1 MSIETAATRLLDM
14 NHPLDVNLFDQV
26 IQATYDPHHP
36 QQSEA
41 NNLLVRIKEHPH
53 MWSRADTILE
63 GASTTQ
69 GQFFGVQLLEDVIMT
84 KWKVLPVRQRD
95 DMKNY
100 MVAKI
105 ISLSETEESMRANKV
120 LLGKMDQVLVSI
132 LKQEWPHNWPTFV
145 NDIVGASKTS
155 EVLCENNMQILK
167 LLSEEVF
174 DFGKESM
181 TAVKIKNMK
190 DSLNEEF
197 SKVFELCEF
206 VLQHSQRPS
215 LLSLTLETLQ
225 RYLTWIPLGYV
236 FETSLI
242 GVLLQKFFTL
252 PLFRVEALGC
262 LTEIAGLTGLDAQY
276 DPLFRRLFEE
286 LIVLLSQVV
295 PQDLDLTNYDDMAET
310 EQIFLKNLAI
320 FFTVFFRNHR
330 SVVSDTQ
337 ESQQSMLVGLGYLVR
352 ISKAPDE
359 ELFKICLDY
368 FHVLTQELYQVETR
382 ARGGGIGVG
391 GQGRTAMGLMGD
403 GGISPSGSSA
413 VLIYKDHLSQI
424 RRCVISRMAKPEE
437 VLVVEDE
444 NGEIVRELTKDTEAI
459 ALYKTMR
466 ETIVYLTHLNY
477 QDTASI
483 MLERLSL
490 QVSGEEY
497 SWHNLNTL
505 CWAIG
510 SISGAMTEDEEKRFL
525 VTIIKDLLNLCE
537 MKRGKDNKAV
547 VASNIMYVVGQYP
560 RFLRAHW
567 KFLRTVEKKLFEF
580 MHELHPGV
588 QDMACDTF
596 MKIAQKCKRKFVTTQ
611 TQETRPFVAELLE
624 ELPSIVSELETHQ
637 VCC

>member
-1 MSIETAATRLLDM
+1 MSIETAATKLLDM
-14 NHPLDVNLFDQV
+14 NHPLDVSLFDQV

-36 QQSEA
+36 QQPAA
-41 NNLLVRIKEHPH
+41 NNLLIRIKEHPQ
-53 MWSRADTILE
+53 MWSRADAILE
-63 GASTTQ
+63 GAGTPQ

-100 MVAKI
+100 VVAKV
-105 ISLSETEESMRANKV
+105 ISLSETEERMQANRV
-120 LLGKMDQVLVSI
+120 LLGKIDQVLVSI

-145 NDIVGASKTS
+145 SDIVGASKTS

-181 TAVKIKNMK
+181 TAVKIKSMK
-190 DSLNEEF
+190 ESLNEEF

-225 RYLTWIPLGYV
+225 RFLTWIPLGYV

-242 GVLLQKFFTL
+242 GVLLQKFFTV
-252 PLFRVEALGC
+252 PIFRVEALGC

-276 DPLFRRLFEE
+276 NPLFRRLFEE
-286 LIVLLSQVV
+286 LIVLLSQMV
-295 PQDLDLTNYDDMAET
+295 PQDLDLTHYDDMAET
-310 EQIFLKNLAI
+310 EQIFLKKLAI
-320 FFTVFFRNHR
+320 FFTIFFRNHR
-330 SVVSDTQ
+330 SVMLDTQ
-337 ESQQSMLVGLGYLVR
+337 EAQQSMLVGLGYLVR
-352 ISKAPDE
+352 ISRAPDE

-368 FHVLTQELYQVETR
+368 FHILSQELYQIETR

-391 GQGRTAMGLMGD
+391 DQGGAAMGLMGD
-403 GGISPSGSSA
+403 GGILPSGSSA
-413 VLIYKDHLSQI
+413 ISIYKDHLSQI
-424 RRCVISRMAKPEE
+424 RQCVITRMAKPEE

-477 QDTASI
+477 KDTASI
-483 MLERLSL
+483 MLEKLSL
-490 QVSGEEY
+490 QVSGQEY
-497 SWHNLNTL
+497 SWHSLNTM

-537 MKRGKDNKAV
+537 IKRGKDNKAV

-560 RFLRAHW
+560 RFLRSHW
-567 KFLRTVEKKLFEF
+567 KFLRTVVRKLFEF

-596 MKIAQKCKRKFVTTQ
+596 LKIAQKCKRKFVTTQ
-611 TQETRPFVAELLE
+611 TQETRPFVADLLE

>member
-26 IQATYDPHHP
+26 VQATYDPHHP
-36 QQSEA
+36 QQAEA
-41 NNLLVRIKEHPH
+41 NNLLMRIKEHPQ
-53 MWSRADTILE
+53 MWSRADAILE
-63 GASTTQ
+63 GAGTPQ
-69 GQFFGVQLLEDVIMT
+69 GQFFGLQLLEDVIIT
-84 KWKVLPVRQRD
+84 KWKVLPARQRD

-100 MVAKI
+100 VVTKV
-105 ISLSETEESMRANKV
+105 ISLSETEESMQANKV

-145 NDIVGASKTS
+145 SDIVGASKTS

-181 TAVKIKNMK
+181 TAAKVKSMK
-190 DSLNEEF
+190 ESLNEEF

-206 VLQHSQRPS
+206 VLQHSQRPT
-215 LLSLTLETLQ
+215 LLSLTLVTLQ
-225 RYLTWIPLGYV
+225 RFLTWIPLGYV

-242 GVLLQKFFTL
+242 GTLLQKFFTL

-262 LTEIAGLTGLDAQY
+262 LTEIAGLAGLDTQY

-286 LIVLLSQVV
+286 LVVLLSQVV
-295 PQDLDLTNYDDMAET
+295 PQDLVLTNYDDMAEA
-310 EQIFLKNLAI
+310 EQIFLKKLAI

-330 SVVSDTQ
+330 SVMSETQ

-352 ISKAPDE
+352 ISEAPDE
-359 ELFKICLDY
+359 ELFKICVDY
-368 FHVLTQELYQVETR
+368 FHILTQELYQVETR
-382 ARGGGIGVG
+382 ARGGGMGIGGLG
-391 GQGRTAMGLMGD
+391 GTATMGLMGD
-403 GGISPSGSSA
+403 GSISSSGSSA
-413 VLIYKDHLSQI
+413 IFIYKDHLSLI

-444 NGEIVRELTKDTEAI
+444 NGEIVRELTRDTEAI

-466 ETIVYLTHLNY
+466 ETIVYLAHLNY
-477 QDTASI
+477 QDTSTI
-483 MLERLSL
+483 MLEKLSH
-490 QVSGEEY
+490 QVSGQEY
-497 SWHNLNTL
+497 SWHSLNTL

-525 VTIIKDLLNLCE
+525 VTVIRDLLNLCE

-567 KFLRTVEKKLFEF
+567 KFLRTVVRKLFEF

-596 MKIAQKCKRKFVTTQ
+596 LKIAQKCKRKFVTTQ
-611 TQETRPFVAELLE
+611 TQESRPFVAELLE
-624 ELPSIVSELETHQ
+624 ELPTIVSELETYQ
-637 VCC
+637 V

>member
-1 MSIETAATRLLDM
+1 MSIETAATKLLDM
-14 NHPLDVNLFDQV
+14 NHPLDVSLFDQV

-36 QQSEA
+36 QQPAA
-41 NNLLVRIKEHPH
+41 NNLLIRIKEHPQ
-53 MWSRADTILE
+53 MWSRADAILE
-63 GASTTQ
+63 GAGTPQ

-100 MVAKI
+100 VVAKV
-105 ISLSETEESMRANKV
+105 ISLSETEERMQANRV
-120 LLGKMDQVLVSI
+120 LLGKIDQVLVSI

-145 NDIVGASKTS
+145 SDIVGASKTS

-181 TAVKIKNMK
+181 TAVKIKSMK
-190 DSLNEEF
+190 ESLNEEF

-225 RYLTWIPLGYV
+225 RFLTWIPLGYV

-242 GVLLQKFFTL
+242 GVLLQKFFTV
-252 PLFRVEALGC
+252 PIFRVEALGC

-276 DPLFRRLFEE
+276 NPLFRRLFEE
-286 LIVLLSQVV
+286 LIVLLSQMV
-295 PQDLDLTNYDDMAET
+295 PQDLDLTHYDDMAET
-310 EQIFLKNLAI
+310 EQIFLKKLAI
-320 FFTVFFRNHR
+320 FFTIFFRNHR
-330 SVVSDTQ
+330 SVMLDTQ
-337 ESQQSMLVGLGYLVR
+337 EAQQSMLVGLGYLVR
-352 ISKAPDE
+352 ISRAPDE

-368 FHVLTQELYQVETR
+368 FHILSQELYQIETR

-391 GQGRTAMGLMGD
+391 DQGGAAMGLMGD
-403 GGISPSGSSA
+403 GGILPSGSNAIS
-413 VLIYKDHLSQI
+413 IYKDHLSQI
-424 RRCVISRMAKPEE
+424 RQCVITRMAKPEE

-477 QDTASI
+477 KDTASI
-483 MLERLSL
+483 MLEKLSL
-490 QVSGEEY
+490 QVSGQEY
-497 SWHNLNTL
+497 SWHSLNTM

-537 MKRGKDNKAV
+537 IKRGKDNKAV

-560 RFLRAHW
+560 RFLRSHW
-567 KFLRTVEKKLFEF
+567 KFLRTVVRKLFEF

-596 MKIAQKCKRKFVTTQ
+596 LKIAQKCKRKFVTTQ
-611 TQETRPFVAELLE
+611 TQETRPFVADLLE

>member
-1 MSIETAATRLLDM
+1 MIIETAATRLLDM
-14 NHPLDVNLFDQV
+14 SHPLDVKLFDQV
-26 IQATYDPHHP
+26 VQATFDPHHP
-36 QQSEA
+36 QQAEA
-41 NNLLVRIKEHPH
+41 NNLLMRIKEHPQ
-53 MWSRADTILE
+53 MWSRADAILE
-63 GASTTQ
+63 GAGTPQ
-69 GQFFGVQLLEDVIMT
+69 GQFFGLQLLEDMIMT
-84 KWKVLPVRQRD
+84 KWKILPVSQRD

-100 MVAKI
+100 VVAKV
-105 ISLSETEESMRANKV
+105 ISLSETEESMHANKV

-145 NDIVGASKTS
+145 SDIVGASKTS

-181 TAVKIKNMK
+181 TSMKIKNMK
-190 DSLNEEF
+190 ESLNEEF

-215 LLSLTLETLQ
+215 LLILTLVTLQ
-225 RYLTWIPLGYV
+225 RFLTWIPLGYI

-242 GVLLQKFFTL
+242 GTLLQKFFTL
-252 PLFRVEALGC
+252 PLFQVEALGC
-262 LTEIAGLTGLDAQY
+262 LTEIAGLTGLNAQY
-276 DPLFRRLFEE
+276 DPLFCRLYEE

-295 PQDLDLTNYDDMAET
+295 PQDLVLTNYDEMAES
-310 EQIFLKNLAI
+310 EQILLQKLAL
-320 FFTVFFRNHR
+320 FFTAFFRNHR
-330 SVVSDTQ
+330 SVVSETQ
-337 ESQQSMLVGLGYLVR
+337 ESQQNMIVGLGYLAR
-352 ISKAPDE
+352 ISEAPDE
-359 ELFKICLDY
+359 ELFKVCLDY
-368 FHVLTQELYQVETR
+368 FHILSEELYHVETR
-382 ARGGGIGVG
+382 ARGGAIGIGR
-391 GQGRTAMGLMGD
+391 QGETTTMGLMGD
-403 GGISPSGSSA
+403 GVVSSPSGSSA
-413 VLIYKDHLSQI
+413 VLMYRDILSQI

-466 ETIVYLTHLNY
+466 ETLVYLTHLNY
-477 QDTASI
+477 RGTVTI

-490 QVSGEEY
+490 QVSGQEY

-510 SISGAMTEDEEKRFL
+510 SISGSMTEDEEKRFL
-525 VTIIKDLLNLCE
+525 VTVIKDLLHLCE
-537 MKRGKDNKAV
+537 IRRGKDNKAV

-567 KFLRTVEKKLFEF
+567 KFLRTVVRKLFEF

-596 MKIAQKCKRKFVTTQ
+596 LKIAQKCKRMFVTTQ
-611 TQETRPFVAELLE
+611 SQETRPYVAELLE

-637 VCC
+637 V

>member
-14 NHPLDVNLFDQV
+14 NHPLDVKLFDQV
-26 IQATYDPHHP
+26 VQATYDPHHP
-36 QQSEA
+36 QQAEA
-41 NNLLVRIKEHPH
+41 NNLLMRIKEHPQ

-63 GASTTQ
+63 GAGTSQ
-69 GQFFGVQLLEDVIMT
+69 GQFFGLQLLEDVIMT
-84 KWKVLPVRQRD
+84 KWKALPVSQRD

-100 MVAKI
+100 VVAKV
-105 ISLSETEESMRANKV
+105 ISLSETEESMQANKV
-120 LLGKMDQVLVSI
+120 LLGKLDQVLVSI

-145 NDIVGASKTS
+145 SDIVGASKTS

-174 DFGKESM
+174 DFGNESM
-181 TAVKIKNMK
+181 TSMKIKNMK
-190 DSLNEEF
+190 ESLNEEF

-215 LLSLTLETLQ
+215 LLILTLVTLQ
-225 RYLTWIPLGYV
+225 RFLTWIPLGYI

-242 GVLLQKFFTL
+242 GTLLQKLFTI
-252 PLFRVEALGC
+252 PLFRVEVLGC
-262 LTEIAGLTGLDAQY
+262 LTEIAGLTGLNAQY

-295 PQDLDLTNYDDMAET
+295 PQDLVLTNYDEMAES
-310 EQIFLKNLAI
+310 EQIFLKKLAI
-320 FFTVFFRNHR
+320 FFTIFFRNHR
-330 SVVSDTQ
+330 SVVSETQ
-337 ESQQSMLVGLGYLVR
+337 ESQQSMLVGLGYLAR
-352 ISKAPDE
+352 ISEAPDE
-359 ELFKICLDY
+359 ELFKVCLDY
-368 FHVLTQELYQVETR
+368 FNILSEELYHVETR
-382 ARGGGIGVG
+382 ARGGGIGI
-391 GQGRTAMGLMGD
+391 GRQIQTATMGLMGD
-403 GGISPSGSSA
+403 GVVSSPPGSSA
-413 VLIYKDHLSQI
+413 VLIYRDLLSQI

-466 ETIVYLTHLNY
+466 ETLVYLTHLNY
-477 QDTASI
+477 RDTTTI
-483 MLERLSL
+483 MLEKLSL
-490 QVSGEEY
+490 QVSGQEY
-497 SWHNLNTL
+497 SWHSLNTL

-510 SISGAMTEDEEKRFL
+510 SISGSMTEDEEKRFL
-525 VTIIKDLLNLCE
+525 VTVIKDLLNLCE
-537 MKRGKDNKAV
+537 IKRGKDNKAV

-567 KFLRTVEKKLFEF
+567 KFLRTVVRKLFEF

-596 MKIAQKCKRKFVTTQ
+596 LKIAQKCKRKFVTTQ
-611 TQETRPFVAELLE
+611 LQETRPFVAELLE
-624 ELPSIVSELETHQ
+624 ELPTIVSELETHQ
-637 VCC
+637 V

>member
-1 MSIETAATRLLDM
+1 MSIETAATKLLDM
-14 NHPLDVNLFDQV
+14 NHPLDVSLFDQV

-36 QQSEA
+36 QQPAA
-41 NNLLVRIKEHPH
+41 NNLLIRIKEHPQ
-53 MWSRADTILE
+53 MWSRADAILE
-63 GASTTQ
+63 GAGTPQ

-100 MVAKI
+100 VVAKV
-105 ISLSETEESMRANKV
+105 ISLSETEERMQANRV
-120 LLGKMDQVLVSI
+120 LLGKIDQVLVSI

-145 NDIVGASKTS
+145 SDIVGASKTS

-181 TAVKIKNMK
+181 TAVKIKSMK
-190 DSLNEEF
+190 ESLNEEF

-225 RYLTWIPLGYV
+225 RFLTWIPLGYV

-242 GVLLQKFFTL
+242 GVLLQKFFTV
-252 PLFRVEALGC
+252 PIFRVEALGC

-276 DPLFRRLFEE
+276 NPLFRRLFEE
-286 LIVLLSQVV
+286 LIVLLSQMV
-295 PQDLDLTNYDDMAET
+295 PQDLDLTHYDDMAET
-310 EQIFLKNLAI
+310 EQIFLKKLAI
-320 FFTVFFRNHR
+320 FFTIYFRNHR
-330 SVVSDTQ
+330 SVMLDTQ
-337 ESQQSMLVGLGYLVR
+337 ETQQSMLVGLGYLVQ
-352 ISKAPDE
+352 ISRAPDE

-368 FHVLTQELYQVETR
+368 FHILSQELYQMETS

-391 GQGRTAMGLMGD
+391 DQGGAAMGLMGD
-403 GGISPSGSSA
+403 GGILPSGSSA
-413 VLIYKDHLSQI
+413 ISIYKDHLSQI
-424 RRCVISRMAKPEE
+424 RQCVITRMAKPEE

-477 QDTASI
+477 KDTASI
-483 MLERLSL
+483 MLEKLSL
-490 QVSGEEY
+490 QVSGQEY
-497 SWHNLNTL
+497 SWHSLNTL

-537 MKRGKDNKAV
+537 IKRGKDNKAV

-560 RFLRAHW
+560 RFLRSHW
-567 KFLRTVEKKLFEF
+567 KFLRTVVRKLFEF

-596 MKIAQKCKRKFVTTQ
+596 LKIAQKCKRKFVTTQ
-611 TQETRPFVAELLE
+611 TQETRPFVADLLE

>member
-14 NHPLDVNLFDQV
+14 NHPLDVKLFDQV
-26 IQATYDPHHP
+26 IHATYDPQHP

-41 NNLLVRIKEHPH
+41 NTLLMRIKEHPQ
-53 MWSRADTILE
+53 MWSRADAILE
-63 GASTTQ
+63 GADTPQ

-100 MVAKI
+100 VVAKVI
-105 ISLSETEESMRANKV
+105 ALSETEESMQANKV

-206 VLQHSQRPS
+206 VLQHSLRPS

-225 RYLTWIPLGYV
+225 RFLTWIPLGYV

-286 LIVLLSQVV
+286 FIVLLSQVV
-295 PQDLDLTNYDDMAET
+295 PQDFDLTNYDDMAET
-310 EQIFLKNLAI
+310 EQIFLKKLAI
-320 FFTVFFRNHR
+320 FFTLFFRNHR
-330 SVVSDTQ
+330 SVVSDMQ

-368 FHVLTQELYQVETR
+368 FHVLSQELYQVETR

-391 GQGRTAMGLMGD
+391 GQGGTAMGLMGD
-403 GGISPSGSSA
+403 GGISSSGSSA
-413 VLIYKDHLSQI
+413 VFIYKDHLSQI

-477 QDTASI
+477 EDTASI
-483 MLERLSL
+483 MLEKLSL
-490 QVSGEEY
+490 QVSGQEY
-497 SWHNLNTL
+497 SWHSLNTL

-567 KFLRTVEKKLFEF
+567 KFLRTVVKKLFEF

-596 MKIAQKCKRKFVTTQ
+596 LKIAQKCKRKFVTTQ
-611 TQETRPFVAELLE
+611 MQETRPFVAELLE

>member
-1 MSIETAATRLLDM
+1 MSIETAATKLLDM
-14 NHPLDVNLFDQV
+14 NHPLDVSLFDQV

-36 QQSEA
+36 QQPAA
-41 NNLLVRIKEHPH
+41 NNLLIRIKEHPQ
-53 MWSRADTILE
+53 MWSRADAILE
-63 GASTTQ
+63 GAGTPQ

-100 MVAKI
+100 VVAKV
-105 ISLSETEESMRANKV
+105 ISLSETEERMQANRV
-120 LLGKMDQVLVSI
+120 LLGKIDQVLVSI

-145 NDIVGASKTS
+145 SDIVGASKTS

-181 TAVKIKNMK
+181 TAVKIKSMK
-190 DSLNEEF
+190 ESLNEEF

-225 RYLTWIPLGYV
+225 RFLTWIPLGYV

-242 GVLLQKFFTL
+242 GVLLQKFFTV
-252 PLFRVEALGC
+252 PIFRVEALGC

-276 DPLFRRLFEE
+276 NPLFRRLFEE
-286 LIVLLSQVV
+286 LIVLLSQMV
-295 PQDLDLTNYDDMAET
+295 PQDLDLTHYDDMAET
-310 EQIFLKNLAI
+310 EQIFLKKLAI
-320 FFTVFFRNHR
+320 FFTIYFRNHR
-330 SVVSDTQ
+330 SVMLDTQ
-337 ESQQSMLVGLGYLVR
+337 ETQQSMLVGLGYLVR
-352 ISKAPDE
+352 ISRAPDE

-368 FHVLTQELYQVETR
+368 FHILSQELYQMETH

-391 GQGRTAMGLMGD
+391 DQGGAAMGLMGD
-403 GGISPSGSSA
+403 GGILPSGSSA
-413 VLIYKDHLSQI
+413 ISIYKDHLSQI
-424 RRCVISRMAKPEE
+424 RQCVITRMAKPEE

-477 QDTASI
+477 KDTASI
-483 MLERLSL
+483 MLEKLSL
-490 QVSGEEY
+490 QVSGQEY
-497 SWHNLNTL
+497 SWHSLNTL

-537 MKRGKDNKAV
+537 IKRGKDNKAV

-560 RFLRAHW
+560 RFLRSHW
-567 KFLRTVEKKLFEF
+567 KFLRTVVRKLFEF

-596 MKIAQKCKRKFVTTQ
+596 LKIAQKCKRKFVTTQ
-611 TQETRPFVAELLE
+611 TQETRPFVADLLE